1 MIMDFKQHSTIKWK
15 KNKIYNEKCI
25 GEILPKRLKNIY
37 DINIWY
43 NFNINHEILSKAQL
57 TPLQYNVLILFF

>member
-1 MIMDFKQHSTIKWK
+1 MMMDFKQHSTIKWK

>member
-1 MIMDFKQHSTIKWK
+1 MEEKIRFIMK
-15 KNKIYNEKCI
+15 KRI

-43 NFNINHEILSKAQL
+43 NFNINYEVISKAQL

>member
-1 MIMDFKQHSTIKWK
+1 MEGKIRFIMK
-15 KNKIYNEKCI
+15 KRI

-43 NFNINHEILSKAQL
+43 NFNINSEVISKAQL

>member
-1 MIMDFKQHSTIKWK
+1 MEGKIRFIMK
-15 KNKIYNEKCI
+15 KRI

-43 NFNINHEILSKAQL
+43 NFNINYEVISKAQL

>member
-1 MIMDFKQHSTIKWK
+1 MDFKQHSTIKWK

-37 DINIWY
+37 AINIWY

>member
-1 MIMDFKQHSTIKWK
+1 MEGKIRFIMK
-15 KNKIYNEKCI
+15 KRI

-43 NFNINHEILSKAQL
+43 NFNINYEVLSKAQL

>member
-1 MIMDFKQHSTIKWK
+1 MEEKIRFIMK
-15 KNKIYNEKCI
+15 KCI

-37 DINIWY
+37 GINIWY
-43 NFNINHEILSKAQL
+43 NFNINHEVLSKAQL

>member
-1 MIMDFKQHSTIKWK
+1 MEEKIRFIMK
-15 KNKIYNEKCI
+15 KCI

-37 DINIWY
+37 DNNIWY
-43 NFNINHEILSKAQL
+43 NFNINHEVLSKAQL

>member
-1 MIMDFKQHSTIKWK
+1 MEKKIRFIMK
-15 KNKIYNEKCI
+15 KCI
-25 GEILPKRLKNIY
+25 GEILPKRLINIY

-43 NFNINHEILSKAQL
+43 NFNINYEVLSKAQL

>member
-1 MIMDFKQHSTIKWK
+1 MEEKIRFIMK
-15 KNKIYNEKCI
+15 KYI

>member
-1 MIMDFKQHSTIKWK
+1 MEEKIRFIMK
-15 KNKIYNEKCI
+15 KCI
-25 GEILPKRLKNIY
+25 GEILPKHLKNIY

-43 NFNINHEILSKAQL
+43 NFNINYEVLSKAQL

>member
-1 MIMDFKQHSTIKWK
+1 MEGKIRFIMK
-15 KNKIYNEKCI
+15 KRI

-43 NFNINHEILSKAQL
+43 NFNINHKVLSKAQL